1 MTIRDVVF
9 ILVAI
14 ATGLSALAVVTSR
27 NLVHAA
33 LFLAATLA
41 GIGGVFLV
49 LGADFVAFVQ
59 IVVYVGAVA
68 VLFLFGLMLTRAPI
82 GREALDS
89 DNRGLGAGVA
99 LAMFGVLVA
108 LIVQAFRDATA
119 GLPVATLD
127 IGALGTALFSTWVLP
142 FEIASMLLL
151 GALVGTVLL
160 ARRETGDSGQEAPPT
175 RIEMGDAP
183 PFEHTPRPEDRVPS
197 HPGGGAA

>member
-9 ILVAI
+9 ILVAL
-14 ATGLSALAVVTSR
+14 ATGGSALAMVTSK

-82 GREALDS
+82 GREALDGE
-89 DNRGLGAGVA
+89 NRALGAGVA
-99 LAMFGVLVA
+99 VAMFGVLVA

-119 GLPVATLD
+119 GLPVGHVD
-127 IGALGTALFSTWVLP
+127 IAALGTALFSTWVFP
-142 FEIASMLLL
+142 FEVASMLLL
-151 GALVGTVLL
+151 GALIGTVLL
-160 ARRETGDSGQEAPPT
+160 ARRETGESGQEAPPT
-175 RIEMGDAP
+175 RIEFSEAP
-183 PFEHTPRPEDRVPS
+183 PFEEPPRSGDRVPVRR
-197 HPGGGAA
+197 GGGDA